1 MAAKHRAP
9 RLRRLMERARGR
21 AETARPRGDDVDAR
35 PSGYSGPDQDYDLYA
50 EYPNPLA
57 EAEQEFMTEAREIM
71 GLDPGHGH

>member
-21 AETARPRGDDVDAR
+21 AEVAKPRGDR
-35 PSGYSGPDQDYDLYA
+35 PSGYSGPDSDYDLYT
-50 EYPNPLA
+50 EYANPVA